1 MSKGKCTFKQS
12 DFSRAIRGAENAGMK
27 VGRVEVDKAGK
38 ITIIPGDAQAISEG
52 QKTEPSEI
60 VL

>member
-12 DFSRAIRGAENAGMK
+12 DFSRAIRGAENAGIK

-38 ITIIPGDAQAISEG
+38 ITIIPDAISDD
-52 QKTEPSEI
+52 QKTDPEI